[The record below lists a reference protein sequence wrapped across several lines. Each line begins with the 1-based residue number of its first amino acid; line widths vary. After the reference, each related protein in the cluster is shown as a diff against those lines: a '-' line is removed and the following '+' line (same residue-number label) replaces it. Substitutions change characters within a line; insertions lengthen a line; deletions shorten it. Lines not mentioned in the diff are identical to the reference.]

1 MLRRWL
7 AAGLWAGTLL
17 TPVHAEEPSVE
28 AGLRISRIGGCH
40 DCHTQGF
47 AESGG
52 NLDPAVAL
60 KGSVVGFMGPWGT
73 TYPTNL
79 RLTVE
84 PMSEDAF
91 VDFAGKLET
100 RPPMPWFNL
109 HHMTDMELRSL
120 YRYIRS
126 LGEPGEPAPE
136 YVAPGETPKTPYI
149 VFAPPRM
156 PG

>member
-17 TPVHAEEPSVE
+17 VPVHAEEPSVE
-28 AGLRISRIGGCH
+28 AGLRVSRIGGCH

-47 AESGG
+47 AETGG
-52 NLDPAVAL
+52 QIDPSMAL
-60 KGSVVGFMGPWGT
+60 KGSPVGFMGPWGT

-79 RLTVE
+79 LLTVE

-91 VDFAGKLET
+91 LDFAKTLET

-109 HHMTDMELRSL
+109 HYMTEFELRSL
-120 YRYIRS
+120 FRYIKS

-136 YVAPGETPKTPYI
+136 YLAPGETPKTPWI
-149 VFAPPRM
+149 VFAPPQM
-156 PG
+156 PE